1 MFILQRTYVHPPTP
15 AQAFA
20 NAYAGIRQCPYRHLS
35 TPVQAFAD
43 ARRVMP
49 LIGAF
54 YGIGKRRLLP
64 SFDPCRGLAAA
75 EMPSSTELLSQQ
87 GHYDEGYG

>member
-1 MFILQRTYVHPPTP
+1 MFIRQRLYRHPPTP
-15 AQAFA
+15 VQAYV
-20 NAYAGIRQCPYRHLS
+20 NARTGIRRRPYRHLS

-54 YGIGKRRLLP
+54 YGVGKRRLLP

-75 EMPSSTELLSQQ
+75 EMPSSTVLLSQQ

>member
-1 MFILQRTYVHPPTP
+1 MFIRQR
-15 AQAFA
+15 
-20 NAYAGIRQCPYRHLS
+20 PYRHPS

-54 YGIGKRRLLP
+54 YGVGKRRLLP

-75 EMPSSTELLSQQ
+75 EMPSSTVLLSQQ
-87 GHYDEGYG
+87 GHFDEGYG

>member
-1 MFILQRTYVHPPTP
+1 MFILQRLYRHPP
-15 AQAFA
+15 
-20 NAYAGIRQCPYRHLS
+20 
-35 TPVQAFAD
+35 TPVQAFVN

-54 YGIGKRRLLP
+54 YGVGKCRLLP
-64 SFDPCRGLAAA
+64 GFDPCRGLAAA
-75 EMPSSTELLSQQ
+75 EMPSSTGLLSQQ